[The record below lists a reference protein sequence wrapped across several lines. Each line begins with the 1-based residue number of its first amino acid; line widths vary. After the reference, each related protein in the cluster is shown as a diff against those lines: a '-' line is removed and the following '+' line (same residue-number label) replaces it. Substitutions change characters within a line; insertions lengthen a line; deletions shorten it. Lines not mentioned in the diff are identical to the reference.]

1 MPSANIPG
9 DSYLSITALVIQLHC
24 LQDQN
29 LLQPLHYLAL
39 VLRWTMCL
47 GKGGLE
53 MNYHSFVTPTVMMR

>member
-9 DSYLSITALVIQLHC
+9 DSYLYNLSITALVIQLYS

-39 VLRWTMCL
+39 DHMF
-47 GKGGLE
+47 G
-53 MNYHSFVTPTVMMR
+53 